1 VDGVKSIGI
10 IGGIASGKSLVA
22 KLLSELGARTLDADK
37 IGHAVLA
44 EDAEVRQAIVGR
56 WGPGVVAADGS
67 IDRKAVAQRVFA
79 PGDAGGAELEFLEE
93 LLHPRIRQRLD
104 SRRNEL
110 AATGDAPV
118 VIEPSMLLES
128 GWELP
133 LDVLVMVD
141 ASRKNRLARARERGW
156 SEEQFAAREA
166 AQWPVEEK
174 RRRADVVIANDGSP
188 EALRRAV
195 LAFWEK
201 YVVA

>member
-1 VDGVKSIGI
+1 MKTIGI

-22 KLLSELGARTLDADK
+22 KMLGELGARTLDADK

-44 EDAEVRQAIVGR
+44 EDADVRQAVVGR
-56 WGPGVVAADGS
+56 WGPGVLAGDGS

-79 PGDAGGAELEFLEE
+79 PNKAGRADLDFLEA
-93 LLHPRIRQRLD
+93 LLHPRIRQRLE
-104 SRRNEL
+104 SQRVQLLGE
-110 AATGDAPV
+110 GDAPI

-128 GWELP
+128 GWQLP

-141 ASRKNRLARARERGW
+141 APREVRLARAQQRGW

-188 EALRRAV
+188 EELRRAV

-201 YVVA
+201 CVVA